1 MAGSAYLFLIV
12 PKGFLPSEDQD
23 RFKISV
29 EGIQG
34 IGFDEMLRHQM
45 EVAEI
50 VAKDPDIIGFS
61 NNVGGGGGGGGGG
74 S

>member
-1 MAGSAYLFLIV
+1 MIV

-23 RFKISV
+23 RFNISV

-45 EVAEI
+45 EVAAI
-50 VAKDPDIIGFS
+50 VEKDPDIIGFS

>member
-1 MAGSAYLFLIV
+1 
-12 PKGFLPSEDQD
+12 
-23 RFKISV
+23 
-29 EGIQG
+29 
-34 IGFDEMLRHQM
+34 M

-50 VAKDPDIIGFS
+50 VAQDPDIIGFS